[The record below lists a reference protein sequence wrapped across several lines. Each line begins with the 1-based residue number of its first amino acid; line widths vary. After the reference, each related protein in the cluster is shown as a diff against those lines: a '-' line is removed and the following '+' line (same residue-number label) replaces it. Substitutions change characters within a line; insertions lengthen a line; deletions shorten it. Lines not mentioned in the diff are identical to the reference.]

1 MEENIKTAIENI
13 RPYLQRD
20 GGDVEFVKYTDEHIV
35 QVKLKGA
42 CHGCPHAQ
50 LTIKNG
56 IERILKEQYPEIAA
70 VEAV

>member
-1 MEENIKTAIENI
+1 MEEKIKLAIENI

-20 GGDVEFVKYTDEHIV
+20 GGDVEFVDYTDNIV
-35 QVKLKGA
+35 HVKLRGA

-50 LTIKNG
+50 ITIKNG
-56 IERILKEQYPEIAA
+56 IEKILKEQYPEIKA

>member
-13 RPYLQRD
+13 RPFLQRD
-20 GGDVEFVKYTDEHIV
+20 GGDLEFVAYTEEKIV

-42 CHGCPHAQ
+42 CDGCPHAQ
-50 LTIKNG
+50 MTIKNG
-56 IERILKEQYPEIAA
+56 VERILKEQYPEITG